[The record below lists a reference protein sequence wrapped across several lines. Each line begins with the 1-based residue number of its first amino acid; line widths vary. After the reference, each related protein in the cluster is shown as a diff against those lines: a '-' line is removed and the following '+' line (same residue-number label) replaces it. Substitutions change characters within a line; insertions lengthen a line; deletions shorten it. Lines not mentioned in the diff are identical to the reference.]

1 MPEAERVIVTDD
13 TLTAELSDGRTIAV
27 PLGRYP
33 RLTHATP
40 RERDNWELI
49 GAGDTWDEMQAV
61 IHEALV
67 FHIENLLER
76 GEPLPEPKMSIDEAI
91 AHHKEP
97 IPEDVLRSYAEYGD
111 DTPTLSTRFGLVEVE
126 VPAPQ
131 AAQAG

>member
-27 PLGRYP
+27 P
-33 RLTHATP
+33 
-40 RERDNWELI
+40 
-49 GAGDTWDEMQAV
+49 
-61 IHEALV
+61 
-67 FHIENLLER
+67 
-76 GEPLPEPKMSIDEAI
+76 
-91 AHHKEP
+91 
-97 IPEDVLRSYAEYGD
+97 RSYAEYGD